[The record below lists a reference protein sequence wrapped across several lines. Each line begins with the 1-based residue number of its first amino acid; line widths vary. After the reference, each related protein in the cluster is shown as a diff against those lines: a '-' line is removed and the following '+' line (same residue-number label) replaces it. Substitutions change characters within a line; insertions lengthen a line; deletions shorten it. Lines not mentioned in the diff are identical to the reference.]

1 MQGGN
6 DSFCNYIPDSHTNW
20 MYVMYIRYSLTN
32 ISQRARV
39 ILFSFNEVYKILQV
53 FGVFTEV
60 IEDSELVGRDGV

>member
-1 MQGGN
+1 
-6 DSFCNYIPDSHTNW
+6 
-20 MYVMYIRYSLTN
+20 MYIRYSLTN